1 MGRLFCVYWGLHSR
15 QVVSLRT
22 HCCCLQA
29 TRHFRL
35 VLTMNSLTVTLNNG
49 VVMPMLGLGVYA
61 PNHNNE
67 VQQAVEAALELGC
80 RLIDT
85 AAGYANEREVALA
98 LSASGVPRNEV
109 FITTKLWNDDQGYET
124 TLRAF
129 DRSLAELQL
138 DVVDLYLIHWPNGPD
153 RLGTWRAMEKL
164 YAEGRMRAIGVSNY
178 YQPHLDE
185 LFNIATVIPTVNQ
198 IEFSPY
204 CYRPDVVE
212 YCRARG
218 IQIEGYAPLVRGL
231 KQNDPKLLAIAET
244 YGKTIYQILVRW
256 SLQHGAVTIPKSV
269 KKDRIKANFDVLDFE
284 LSVADMAQLNTFYD
298 NTRIAT
304 DPSEIT

>member
-1 MGRLFCVYWGLHSR
+1 
-15 QVVSLRT
+15 
-22 HCCCLQA
+22 
-29 TRHFRL
+29 
-35 VLTMNSLTVTLNNG
+35 MNSPTVTLNNG

-67 VQQAVEAALELGC
+67 VQQAVETALELGC

-164 YAEGRMRAIGVSNY
+164 YAERRVRAIGVSNY

-185 LFNIATVIPTVNQ
+185 LSSIATVTPAVNQ

-212 YCRARG
+212 YCRATG

-244 YGKTIYQILVRW
+244 YGKSTYQILVRW
-256 SLQHGAVTIPKSV
+256 SFQHGAVTIPKSV

-284 LSVADMAQLNTFYD
+284 LSVADMAELNTFYD

-304 DPSEIT
+304 DPSEIA